1 MTTTIVKVP
10 STWMV
15 FLPGN
20 RWVNLAQIC
29 DAEFFHELGHLVV
42 KWSNGEASIF
52 EGDQALALAQSL
64 VECQEAMQ
72 QRISQI
78 VIP

>member
-29 DAEFFHELGHLVV
+29 DAEFVNDNGYLVV
-42 KWSNGEASIF
+42 TWASGEFTTF
-52 EGDQALALAQSL
+52 EDEQALALATYL
-64 VECQEAMQ
+64 VEYQESVNSRICQ
-72 QRISQI
+72 IL
-78 VIP
+78 IP

>member
-29 DAEFFHELGHLVV
+29 DAEFLHEIGHLVV
-42 KWSNGEASIF
+42 TWSSGQASTF
-52 EGDQALALAQSL
+52 EGEQAIALATYL
-64 VECQEAMQ
+64 VECQEAVNAKM
-72 QRISQI
+72 SQI
-78 VIP
+78 FIP